1 MVMNFLACVAGS
13 FLGETFINIYTA
25 LQGQTKKNDA
35 FSPRPSPASP
45 PHCFL
50 VQPQFSFRAVYLF
63 IYEPQ
68 KKKQTNKKTPS
79 MQAMNSE
86 TKVKL
91 KLVMRISS

>member
-1 MVMNFLACVAGS
+1 MVMNSLACVAGS

-25 LQGQTKKNDA
+25 LQGQTKKKMM
-35 FSPRPSPASP
+35 PSLLAPP

>member
-1 MVMNFLACVAGS
+1 MNSLACVAGS

-25 LQGQTKKNDA
+25 LQGQTKKKWCLLS
-35 FSPRPSPASP
+35 SPLPPP